1 MARTVNRR
9 DPERTKDLILQ
20 AGVTEFSAKGLG
32 GARVDAIAK
41 RAGANKRMLYHYF
54 GNKRDLF
61 LAVLEH
67 IYEEIRREE
76 EDLHLEKLD
85 PVAGM
90 RRLIEFSFNYYIDH
104 PHFIRL
110 LNSENLHH
118 ARHLRRSTRVRE
130 MHSPFIAMIRGL
142 LRRGVRQGVF
152 RDGVDPVQLYISIA
166 GLGYFYFSNI
176 HTLSTIFGKDLFNAR
191 LREMRRRHVVEVV
204 LGFLRP

>member
-67 IYEEIRREE
+67 IYEEIRSEE

>member
-1 MARTVNRR
+1 MARSVNRR

-76 EDLHLEKLD
+76 ADLHLEKLD
-85 PVAGM
+85 PIAGM
-90 RRLIEFSFNYYIDH
+90 RRLIEFSFNYYVDH

-118 ARHLRRSTRVRE
+118 ARHLKRSTRVRE
-130 MHSPFIAMIRGL
+130 MHSPFIAMIRAL
-142 LRRGVRQGVF
+142 LRRGVHQGVF

-176 HTLSTIFGKDLFNAR
+176 HTLSTIFGKDLFNVR
-191 LREMRRRHVVEVV
+191 LRETRRRHVVEVV

>member
-76 EDLHLEKLD
+76 ADLHLEKLD
-85 PVAGM
+85 PVTGM
-90 RRLIEFSFNYYIDH
+90 RRLIEFSFNYYVDH

>member
-76 EDLHLEKLD
+76 ADLHLEKLD

-90 RRLIEFSFNYYIDH
+90 RRLIEFSFNYYVDH

-142 LRRGVRQGVF
+142 LRRGVRQGLF

>member
-1 MARTVNRR
+1 MARTANPR
-9 DPERTKDLILQ
+9 DPERTKNLILR
-20 AGVTEFSAKGLG
+20 AAVTEFSAKGLG
-32 GARVDAIAK
+32 GARVDAIAE

-67 IYEEIRREE
+67 IYEEIRTEE
-76 EDLHLEKLD
+76 AELHLEKLD
-85 PVAGM
+85 PIAGM
-90 RRLIEFSFNYYIDH
+90 SRLIEFSFNYYVDH

-110 LNSENLHH
+110 LNSENLHR
-118 ARHLRRSTRVRE
+118 ARHLKRSTRVKE
-130 MHSPFIAMIRGL
+130 MRSPFIAMIRGL

-166 GLGYFYFSNI
+166 SLGYFYFSNI
-176 HTLSTIFGKDLFNAR
+176 HTLSAVFGKSLSDAR
-191 LREMRRRHVVEVV
+191 LRETRRRHVVEVV